1 MKQTE
6 RQSKTAKQQIVVI
19 KERLRYFKQKVAEAG
34 QEHEIAYEKSKEAN
48 TRMELAKENEMNSS
62 THSIKKGGNEKAID
76 KNEFED
82 YSNGCLETM
91 VSSRSGPVE
100 IISIGT
106 SQISSSLFR

>member
-1 MKQTE
+1 
-6 RQSKTAKQQIVVI
+6 
-19 KERLRYFKQKVAEAG
+19 
-34 QEHEIAYEKSKEAN
+34 
-48 TRMELAKENEMNSS
+48 MELAEENGMNSS
-62 THSIKKGGNEKAID
+62 SHSLKNRGNEKAIE